1 MMTVP
6 TSTELIRAARDK
18 FNAAIAE
25 KDSESI
31 RSLLAPS
38 YHIVTGRSAQNHG
51 ADEEAKRWADL
62 FRDDPTA
69 IYHRTPR
76 EITINEGWGIAEE
89 VGNWQGSYTAQGT
102 LTTASGVYTAKWQR
116 STNNQW
122 LIQVEVFTTLHC
134 EGACEPPDPI

>member
-1 MMTVP
+1 MP
-6 TSTELIRAARDK
+6 ASTSNELIHAAREI
-18 FNAAIAE
+18 FNIAIAD

-31 RSLLAPS
+31 RSLLAPN

-51 ADEEAKRWADL
+51 AAEEAKRWADL

-69 IYHRTPR
+69 IYRRTTR

-89 VGNWQGSYTAQGT
+89 LGNWKGSYTAQGT

-116 STNNQW
+116 SINNEW
-122 LIQVEVFTTLHC
+122 KVQVEVFTTLHC
-134 EGACEPPDPI
+134 DGACEPPDSI